1 MSYVLVVDDDKDFVR
16 ASSMALSRAGH
27 EVSVKMDIESA
38 KKSMHERKP
47 DLVVL
52 DVMFPESDTAGFD
65 LAQEM
70 RHFDEKLKDI
80 PILMLTAVN
89 QGYSSGY
96 SSNDIDEYWLPVE
109 EFLEKPVD
117 LDALCKKVSDMLSEE
132 KSGA

>member
-1 MSYVLVVDDDKDFVR
+1 MNYVLVVDDDKDFAR
-16 ASSMALSRAGH
+16 ATSMTLRSAGY
-27 EVSVKMDIESA
+27 EVSVELDIESA

-52 DVMFPESDTAGFD
+52 DVMFPESDTAGFE

-70 RHFDEKLKDI
+70 RHFDETFKSI

-89 QGYSSGY
+89 QEFSIGFSS
-96 SSNDIDEYWLPVE
+96 SDINEYWLHVD
-109 EFLEKPVD
+109 EFLEKPID
-117 LDALCKKVSDMLSEE
+117 LDLLCKKVSDMLSRE